1 MALGEVGRE
10 GRRAQGSS
18 ACKSQGVAV
27 TLEAS
32 RENVTQTDP
41 LPRFHGE
48 ALYQRL

>member
-1 MALGEVGRE
+1 MRWGVKATGPM
-10 GRRAQGSS
+10 GSS

-27 TLEAS
+27 TLVAS